1 MFMDNFVVK
10 FELLFT
16 SVSFL
21 CPPGKTFSKK
31 ETFGAF
37 PLQVQGYSDLH
48 DSLEGAMAQ
57 VEIEPVGSEGTHKSG
72 QEVQLIQCLDQT

>member
-1 MFMDNFVVK
+1 MDNFVVK

-16 SVSFL
+16 NVSLL

-37 PLQVQGYSDLH
+37 PLQVQGYGDLH
-48 DSLEGAMAQ
+48 DSLDG
-57 VEIEPVGSEGTHKSG
+57 
-72 QEVQLIQCLDQT
+72 L